1 MILLFDAG
9 GVLIE
14 LGPPPV
20 DTAWLPADKTLDE
33 LWADW
38 LHMDVSRRFESGA
51 LTDQEFARELIESL
65 GLQTSVSVF
74 LKKFE
79 AWPLAPFAG
88 TVEWLKQLSSTYE
101 TAMLSN
107 TNELHWRRMK
117 DEMGLGD
124 VLHHYFL
131 SHKLGLVKPDA
142 DIFEKVLQQLDA
154 SAEQVV
160 FFDDN
165 KANIDA
171 ALAIGMQARHV
182 VGPEQVR
189 QAVAS
194 LND

>member
-1 MILLFDAG
+1 
-9 GVLIE
+9 
-14 LGPPPV
+14 
-20 DTAWLPADKTLDE
+20 
-33 LWADW
+33 
-38 LHMDVSRRFESGA
+38 
-51 LTDQEFARELIESL
+51 
-65 GLQTSVSVF
+65 
-74 LKKFE
+74 
-79 AWPLAPFAG
+79 
-88 TVEWLKQLSSTYE
+88 
-101 TAMLSN
+101 
-107 TNELHWRRMK
+107 
-117 DEMGLGD
+117 MGLGD